1 MEGADS
7 EHYDSDDTI
16 PEEGMSTAISRK
28 RTIEDVEVSEED
40 FKPKREKSDS
50 EPVVNDPQG
59 C

>member
-1 MEGADS
+1 MEGAVS

-16 PEEGMSTAISRK
+16 PEEDMSAVRK

-40 FKPKREKSDS
+40 FKPKREKSDL